1 MLRAVAADYGY
12 LFQYGFIVFT
22 VHHQLA
28 VAVAAGSHR
37 THQTVKG
44 RRTSLT
50 YGNPFYSRIGREPV
64 AHLQQLVTYLVC
76 IRSRR
81 KETLDDK
88 LLVVKIWKKQFFY
101 PCHSKD
107 ANKQQAECHG
117 YGGVSVSDEKTDG
130 GLSL

>member
-1 MLRAVAADYGY
+1 MRMYTSGYASRSCCGLRVSVPIQFYSLY
-12 LFQYGFIVFT
+12 S
-22 VHHQLA
+22 HHQLA

-88 LLVVKIWKKQFFY
+88 LLVVKI
-101 PCHSKD
+101 
-107 ANKQQAECHG
+107 
-117 YGGVSVSDEKTDG
+117 
-130 GLSL
+130 